1 MLFLFDHM
9 TEYSINF
16 TDILIIRIL
25 FQNASWHAPRE
36 LVVTAVKSVA
46 AEALKMVLRLKPRPP
61 NVVAT
66 IKGIGSIMLGKAG
79 LKAGASINSILQLAY
94 FMAHGCLPRLIE
106 TVRCLLL
113 FVLRI
118 IDIFV
123 VARLSLSPSLS
134 LSLSLSLSFHLVFV
148 SLSRCLFSSLCSSF
162 LFFSLLFS
170 VSVLFFCS
178 SLIIYKSQ
186 SPDWE

>member
-1 MLFLFDHM
+1 M

-94 FMAHGCLPRLIE
+94 FKAHGCLPRLIE

-113 FVLRI
+113 FVL
-118 IDIFV
+118 
-123 VARLSLSPSLS
+123 
-134 LSLSLSLSFHLVFV
+134 
-148 SLSRCLFSSLCSSF
+148 
-162 LFFSLLFS
+162 
-170 VSVLFFCS
+170 
-178 SLIIYKSQ
+178 
-186 SPDWE
+186 

>member
-94 FMAHGCLPRLIE
+94 FKAHGCLPRLIE

-118 IDIFV
+118 IEIFV
-123 VARLSLSPSLS
+123 VARLSLF
-134 LSLSLSLSFHLVFV
+134 LSLSFHLVFV